1 VAEKEAQERI
11 QALQEAAAKAEEA
24 DASVVAVEAKG
35 PSFSEFIAAVRACD
49 QVATAAST
57 AASIAKIYLMIKG
70 IEVKKFAPDSSTT
83 GSAKIKEFQTK
94 MEEMTKRLKD
104 LKAKNANRRKTAYT
118 QESQKL
124 VKQAEELAGQAAKIV
139 ELFGEEQLAKAS
151 EDQIR
156 AAQEDVAKAS
166 EDARAAADEAE
177 RTILEAKDIGGLTQE
192 LTDLQQRF
200 KSARMEVDKHM
211 RLCSTV
217 EHRLQAL
224 QLSEQASAK
233 IKGLEEQATKMA
245 ELVAKVMEDSEGSSL
260 QSAEDTAGVLNKE
273 VMQQFRHL
281 DLQAASRDEAMR
293 DVAIRLQER
302 LKPVAARCEEASTS
316 LRLHRQKVAVKLA
329 MAECSQR
336 VTETEAAVKT
346 AGEAEEAFHQAAQTG
361 SQAAALTSLETSIKA
376 ANGAINSTKSLL
388 SLKRVEVKRLAKE
401 LSSSTMEE
409 LESLQKR
416 VDDCTQQL
424 AQSKKVVADRQ
435 SEVMSRELAE
445 KLSAAEK
452 IFEACRALPKDETEV
467 GELSS
472 AAEALAELER
482 LVNRRLAMRHK
493 DSESNPSDAN
503 AVKQVEGMK
512 VGIEWSAELETWQN
526 QIRENETRL
535 ATQRLIK
542 ESFEIVDVLEKKM
555 ASTEEVAAPLDD
567 ADLSATVFMKH
578 IIKALQESFVRTGES
593 AEAVIGKMVAE
604 DKVLEDK
611 FISTLQELPELQVGD
626 KVPLFTAEELG
637 AAFRTM
643 LPKGQQEVSKSQF
656 LDVFKTRYACVSA
669 VSMTDS
675 LAIKG
680 SKTLRKLAPAEVLQA
695 VGEPEKDAASGVMR
709 VKVKSDKDGREGFV
723 TLRAINGTTFLQTFS
738 PHQVMT
744 TRIELAVDE
753 MSEALGSTA
762 KLLDTKLASGHLAE
776 LKAEVS
782 KLRPRIAAVQLSLNA
797 LKKKLADSK
806 RKISAVEA
814 AESTRKQEAL
824 DRNEAEQIT
833 QRALQGMG
841 LVRPQIK
848 EAIPKAEELT
858 AKGSSIDNIEA
869 LLSSEQGLEKLY
881 EDLIQLRRKL
891 EEDKSSVKYARSGP
905 LAQVWD
911 TVSTF
916 LAEIWTPEE
925 RCMQLLHA
933 LQEKRRRLTA
943 DAHKAVAAALREAA
957 LKEGV
962 GVQALFDRLRK
973 DGSTIPVQELR
984 TFLGDSLKASELDL
998 GLSRYVGGFS
1008 KLGLTLLL
1016 EDYMRCIKDI
1026 TMTSELEV
1034 KSAKT
1039 VKKLT
1044 VGDYVKV
1051 LEPGKCDDQGMM
1063 RVRCEAV
1070 SDLVEGWVSLKG
1082 SSGTSFLERCFKP
1095 FLCCREELLLQ
1106 ADFETGS
1113 TEVRKLRPGQVVEV
1127 LEGPRRE
1134 AATECLRVRGRAV
1147 KDGKTG
1153 FIALKDVSGDIL
1165 EPIKVLVCRLSTALT
1180 TGLDVSSSKTVRK
1193 VEAGEVFE
1201 ALEEAQEDEKRK
1213 LSRVKVRTYRDDKE
1227 GWVTLKGNSGTCFVE
1242 SSDQHH
1248 IVKKT
1253 VPLESGFRS
1262 GSAPVR
1268 LLEEREVFE
1277 LLEEP
1282 KTEKKE
1288 GDQRMRG
1295 RASASEG
1302 WFTLSK
1308 FLTPWS
1314 PRYRCI
1320 RSIELTSSLSPSS
1333 DVVRKLGS
1341 GEMVE
1346 ALELPTEDDSSGLV
1360 RVRVRGE
1367 QDNSL
1372 GYVTLRDQGHVYL
1385 EALAP
1390 EKPAE
1395 R

>member
-1 VAEKEAQERI
+1 
-11 QALQEAAAKAEEA
+11 
-24 DASVVAVEAKG
+24 
-35 PSFSEFIAAVRACD
+35 
-49 QVATAAST
+49 
-57 AASIAKIYLMIKG
+57 
-70 IEVKKFAPDSSTT
+70 
-83 GSAKIKEFQTK
+83 
-94 MEEMTKRLKD
+94 
-104 LKAKNANRRKTAYT
+104 
-118 QESQKL
+118 
-124 VKQAEELAGQAAKIV
+124 
-139 ELFGEEQLAKAS
+139 
-151 EDQIR
+151 
-156 AAQEDVAKAS
+156 
-166 EDARAAADEAE
+166 
-177 RTILEAKDIGGLTQE
+177 
-192 LTDLQQRF
+192 
-200 KSARMEVDKHM
+200 MEVDKHM

-512 VGIEWSAELETWQN
+512 AELETWQN

-626 KVPLFTAEELG
+626 KVPLFTAEELELG

-643 LPKGQQEVSKSQF
+643 LPKGQQEARQEVSKSQF

-943 DAHKAVAAALREAA
+943 DAHKAVAAALRE
-957 LKEGV
+957 
-962 GVQALFDRLRK
+962 
-973 DGSTIPVQELR
+973 
-984 TFLGDSLKASELDL
+984 
-998 GLSRYVGGFS
+998 
-1008 KLGLTLLL
+1008 
-1016 EDYMRCIKDI
+1016 
-1026 TMTSELEV
+1026 
-1034 KSAKT
+1034 
-1039 VKKLT
+1039 
-1044 VGDYVKV
+1044 
-1051 LEPGKCDDQGMM
+1051 
-1063 RVRCEAV
+1063 
-1070 SDLVEGWVSLKG
+1070 
-1082 SSGTSFLERCFKP
+1082 
-1095 FLCCREELLLQ
+1095 
-1106 ADFETGS
+1106 
-1113 TEVRKLRPGQVVEV
+1113 
-1127 LEGPRRE
+1127 
-1134 AATECLRVRGRAV
+1134 
-1147 KDGKTG
+1147 
-1153 FIALKDVSGDIL
+1153 
-1165 EPIKVLVCRLSTALT
+1165 
-1180 TGLDVSSSKTVRK
+1180 
-1193 VEAGEVFE
+1193 
-1201 ALEEAQEDEKRK
+1201 
-1213 LSRVKVRTYRDDKE
+1213 
-1227 GWVTLKGNSGTCFVE
+1227 
-1242 SSDQHH
+1242 
-1248 IVKKT
+1248 
-1253 VPLESGFRS
+1253 
-1262 GSAPVR
+1262 
-1268 LLEEREVFE
+1268 
-1277 LLEEP
+1277 
-1282 KTEKKE
+1282 
-1288 GDQRMRG
+1288 
-1295 RASASEG
+1295 
-1302 WFTLSK
+1302 
-1308 FLTPWS
+1308 
-1314 PRYRCI
+1314 
-1320 RSIELTSSLSPSS
+1320 
-1333 DVVRKLGS
+1333 
-1341 GEMVE
+1341 
-1346 ALELPTEDDSSGLV
+1346 
-1360 RVRVRGE
+1360 
-1367 QDNSL
+1367 
-1372 GYVTLRDQGHVYL
+1372 
-1385 EALAP
+1385 
-1390 EKPAE
+1390 
-1395 R
+1395 